1 MLDTDWIERL
11 VAGVYMKM
19 RRSGKALIAVYSVQH
34 FCVDFVCAAAMYA
47 VFMKTGHAF
56 LYMLLYNFC
65 AFALQLP
72 FGVVLDA
79 VCKEKDGDRSALAC
93 AGIGILLTGIGAFVH
108 PVLLGIGNALFH
120 VGGGVGTIR
129 KDTEEKMKGRG
140 LGVFVAPGAIGLFF
154 GAFCSAQTRLAFCLA
169 ATAVALA
176 GCILVIM
183 QDMTKKA
190 AGDGLKNHADT
201 RTFQAAACAGS
212 SQTRFDGIPSCKGSV
227 TEIKMVRD
235 TDAADANAD
244 DAKLHK
250 KCAVKAGTPHGTIG
264 LLLAGCMAVV
274 MLRSFV
280 GLAIAFPWKTAFAVT
295 LANVLAVALGKTAGG
310 FLGARIGL
318 FRAALFSLVLSGVCF
333 CFSQWAVTG
342 ILAVFFFQMTMP
354 LTLYLL
360 VRQMPQMPGF
370 AFGILTFG
378 LFIGFLPVCFGA
390 YGMTHY
396 QLVGVICCICAAL
409 LFIGMQKVTVGQADP
424 PYKVFS

>member
-1 MLDTDWIERL
+1 
-11 VAGVYMKM
+11 MKI

-47 VFMKTGHAF
+47 VFMKNGHAF

-79 VCKEKDGDRSALAC
+79 ICKEKDGDRSALAC
-93 AGIGILLTGIGAFVH
+93 AGLGVLLTGIGAFVH
-108 PVLLGIGNALFH
+108 PVLLGMGNALFH

-154 GAFCSAQTRLAFCLA
+154 GAFCSAQTRTAFCLIG
-169 ATAVALA
+169 TAVALT
-176 GCILVIM
+176 GCILVIVRGM
-183 QDMTKKA
+183 VKT
-190 AGDGLKNHADT
+190 
-201 RTFQAAACAGS
+201 
-212 SQTRFDGIPSCKGSV
+212 
-227 TEIKMVRD
+227 VRD
-235 TDAADANAD
+235 TDANAD
-244 DAKLHK
+244 GAKLHK
-250 KCAVKAGTPHGTIG
+250 ESAAKAGTPHVGTIG

-274 MLRSFV
+274 VLRSFV
-280 GLAIAFPWKTAFAVT
+280 GLAIAFPWKTAFAAALV
-295 LANVLAVALGKTAGG
+295 NVLAVALGKTAGG

-318 FRAALFSLVLSGVCF
+318 FRAALLSLVLSGVCF

-360 VRQMPQMPGF
+360 VQQMPQMPGS

-390 YGMTHY
+390 YGMAHY
-396 QLVGVICCICAAL
+396 QLVGVVCCICAAL
-409 LFIGMQKVTVGQADP
+409 LFIGMQKAKAGHTDLTADGAL
-424 PYKVFS
+424 S